1 MLKNLNLVQKKNI
14 PKEGMFVGLLGL
26 EPRTTEPKSAV
37 LPLHHR
43 PIKLAITNIFCLNIA
58 SANVVQKNKIAR
70 KSSKFFKKN
79 LKEFIN
85 KKKTLSL

>member
-14 PKEGMFVGLLGL
+14 PEEGMFVGLLGL

-43 PIKLAITNIFCLNIA
+43 PVPYCGCKCST
-58 SANVVQKNKIAR
+58 
-70 KSSKFFKKN
+70 
-79 LKEFIN
+79 
-85 KKKTLSL
+85 